1 MTRFLSL
8 LVAVLCAVAVSSA
21 SAAQAAVSQNTPEA
35 AAISFYTWFIQH
47 DSDHTYPL
55 REPDIERYVAK
66 ETVARLRND
75 YAHAGPPNGVDYF
88 LKVQD
93 YDSRDWLAHMQVQR
107 ALMLGDVAV
116 VPVSFGSQDPMHVLL
131 FMKRVDAAWKIIKI
145 DDTWEYR

>member
-1 MTRFLSL
+1 M
-8 LVAVLCAVAVSSA
+8 
-21 SAAQAAVSQNTPEA
+21 
-35 AAISFYTWFIQH
+35 
-47 DSDHTYPL
+47 
-55 REPDIERYVAK
+55 
-66 ETVARLRND
+66 
-75 YAHAGPPNGVDYF
+75 DYF

-116 VPVSFGSQDPMHVLL
+116 VPVSFGSQDPVHVLV

>member
-8 LVAVLCAVAVSSA
+8 LVAAVCALAVGSA
-21 SAAQAAVSQNTPEA
+21 SAAQAAVSQNSPEA

-47 DSDHTYPL
+47 DSDQTYPL
-55 REPDIERYVAK
+55 SEPDIERYVATD
-66 ETVARLRND
+66 TVGRLRND

-93 YDSRDWLAHMQVQR
+93 YDSRDWLAPIQVQR

-116 VPVSFGSQDPMHVLL
+116 VPVSFGSQDPVHVLVFL
-131 FMKRVDAAWKIIKI
+131 KRVDATWKIIKI

>member
-8 LVAVLCAVAVSSA
+8 LVAVVCAVAVSSA
-21 SAAQAAVSQNTPEA
+21 SAAQAAVSKNTPEA
-35 AAISFYTWFIQH
+35 AVISFYTWFIQH
-47 DSDHTYPL
+47 DSDQTYPL

-66 ETVARLRND
+66 DTVARLRND

-107 ALMLGDVAV
+107 ALMLGDVAIV
-116 VPVSFGSQDPMHVLL
+116 AVSFGSQNPVHVLV
-131 FMKRVDAAWKIIKI
+131 FMKRLDADWKIIKI